1 MEIVQIEKGV
11 LDAMFERMAY
21 LHKVFFTL
29 FERIRNKNH
38 DDWLSLEETCQIL
51 NASER
56 KVRNLQSGGR
66 IGFVKYGKKSR
77 YKAADVLA
85 ILLKG
90 GVDIE

>member
-1 MEIVQIEKGV
+1 MEIVQIEKDV

-29 FERIRNKNH
+29 FERIRNKNP

-51 NASER
+51 NVSER

-77 YKAADVLA
+77 YKATDVLA

>member
-21 LHKVFFTL
+21 LHKMFFTL
-29 FERIRNKNH
+29 FERVRNKNP

-51 NASER
+51 NVSER

-77 YKAADVLA
+77 YKAADVFS

-90 GVDIE
+90 GADAE